1 MRQNFTEDQL
11 KDIFFHMKRIEPGF
25 NNWSEEKLKNLTEA
39 IYKCGYFWDEQ
50 DKDIGFFHP
59 KNELILNF
67 KGLHYY
73 TPETIIDTY
82 NRVWSKDTKERAK
95 QRERRSK
102 SFKSCLLLLL
112 SFLCLFFVDLKYG
125 VIIILLFLIRF
136 IYYAVRSYADEK
148 RNLR

>member
-1 MRQNFTEDQL
+1 
-11 KDIFFHMKRIEPGF
+11 MKRIEPGF

-39 IYKCGYFWDEQ
+39 IYKCGYIWDEQ

-82 NRVWSKDTKERAK
+82 NRVWSKDNQERAR
-95 QRERRSK
+95 QRELKSK

-112 SFLCLFFVDLKYG
+112 SFFCLFFVDLKYG
-125 VIIILLFLIRF
+125 VIIILLFFIRF
-136 IYYAVRSYADEK
+136 IYYAISSYAHEK
-148 RNLR
+148 RNL

>member
-1 MRQNFTEDQL
+1 
-11 KDIFFHMKRIEPGF
+11 MKRIEPGF

-39 IYKCGYFWDEQ
+39 IYKCGYIWDEQ

-136 IYYAVRSYADEK
+136 I
-148 RNLR
+148 